1 MISHLKGRLT
11 AAATAAA
18 AATLLIVLHPG
29 ATDAQ
34 SAPAPARVAPVASQ
48 MPHISVQTVGKG
60 TPVILIPG
68 LSSPRAVWDGV
79 VSTLAKSHR
88 VYVVQVNGF
97 GGDDPRA
104 NLSPGILDGIVGD
117 LHTLIAGS
125 KLGTPAIVG
134 HSMGGLVALMLARS
148 HPDDVGALM
157 IVDSLPYIGE
167 IFAPGATVAALEP
180 QAKAMRA
187 GMAAAFGKPAD
198 PAANAAL
205 AARMASKPDA
215 RARVAEWAAKA
226 DARVSAQAM
235 YEDLTTD
242 LRPDMASIAAPI
254 TLVYPWNAMAPT
266 KPAADALYRTAYAMA
281 PRVTFV
287 DIGDAAHFVMLDQ
300 PVAFQAALD
309 AFLRRGGA
317 AKVAR

>member
-1 MISHLKGRLT
+1 MISHLKAHL
-11 AAATAAA
+11 AATAVALMVVLYLGMSHA
-18 AATLLIVLHPG
+18 QVATAPK
-29 ATDAQ
+29 TDA
-34 SAPAPARVAPVASQ
+34 VETQ

-60 TPVILIPG
+60 APVILIPG

-79 VSTLAKSHR
+79 VPTLARSHR

-117 LHTLIAGS
+117 LHTLIAQS
-125 KLGTPAIVG
+125 KIAKPAIVG
-134 HSMGGLVALMLARS
+134 HSMGGLVALMLAKA
-148 HPDDVGALM
+148 HPEDVGKLM

-187 GMAAAFGKPAD
+187 GMAAAYGKPANS
-198 PAANAAL
+198 AANAAL
-205 AARMASKPDA
+205 AARMALKPA
-215 RARVAEWAAKA
+215 SRATVADWAAKA

-254 TLVYPWNAMAPT
+254 TLVYPWNAAAPT
-266 KPAADALYRTAYAMA
+266 MPAADALYRKAYAAA
-281 PRVTFV
+281 PHMTFV

-300 PVAFQAALD
+300 PAAFQAALD
-309 AFLRRGGA
+309 AFLQR
-317 AKVAR
+317 

>member
-1 MISHLKGRLT
+1 MISHLKARL
-11 AAATAAA
+11 AAA
-18 AATLLIVLHPG
+18 AVTLMIVLHPG
-29 ATDAQ
+29 ASHAQAAIAAAPKIDA
-34 SAPAPARVAPVASQ
+34 AETQ
-48 MPHISVQTVGKG
+48 MPHISVQTLGKG
-60 TPVILIPG
+60 TPVILVPG
-68 LSSPRAVWDGV
+68 LSSPRAVWSGV
-79 VSTLAKSHR
+79 VPALAKSHL

-117 LHTLIAGS
+117 LHTLIAQS
-125 KLGTPAIVG
+125 KLGKPAIVG
-134 HSMGGLVALMLARS
+134 HSMGGLVALMLAKA
-148 HPDDVGALM
+148 HPEDVGKLM

-167 IFAPGATVAALEP
+167 IFVPGATVAALEP

-187 GMAAAFGKPAD
+187 AMAAAYGKPAN
-198 PAANAAL
+198 PAANEAL
-205 AARMASKPDA
+205 AARMALKPA
-215 RARVAEWAAKA
+215 SRASVADWAAKA

-254 TLVYPWNAMAPT
+254 TLVYPWNAAGPT
-266 KPAADALYRTAYAMA
+266 KPVADALYRKAYATA
-281 PRVTFV
+281 PHVTFV

-309 AFLRRGGA
+309 AFLRR
-317 AKVAR
+317 

>member
-1 MISHLKGRLT
+1 MISHLKARL
-11 AAATAAA
+11 AATAV
-18 AATLLIVLHPG
+18 TLMIVLHPAAG
-29 ATDAQ
+29 HAQ
-34 SAPAPARVAPVASQ
+34 VPTEARPKVEVVETQ

-68 LSSPRAVWDGV
+68 LSSPRAVWAGV
-79 VSTLAKSHR
+79 VPTLATSHR
-88 VYVVQVNGF
+88 VYIVQVNGF

-104 NLSPGILDGIVGD
+104 NLSPGILDGIVAD
-117 LHTLIAGS
+117 LHALIAQS
-125 KLGTPAIVG
+125 KLGKPAIVG
-134 HSMGGLVALMLARS
+134 HSMGGLVALMLAKA
-148 HPDDVGALM
+148 HPDDVGKLM

-187 GMAAAFGKPAD
+187 GMAAAYGKPAN
-198 PAANAAL
+198 PAANEAL
-205 AARMASKPDA
+205 AARMALKPA
-215 RARVAEWAAKA
+215 SRTTVADWAAKA

-254 TLVYPWNAMAPT
+254 TLVYPWNAVGPT
-266 KPAADALYRTAYAMA
+266 KPVADALYRKAYASA

-309 AFLRRGGA
+309 DFLRR
-317 AKVAR
+317 

>member
-1 MISHLKGRLT
+1 MISHLKAGL
-11 AAATAAA
+11 AATAVALMVVLYLGMSHA
-18 AATLLIVLHPG
+18 QVATAPK
-29 ATDAQ
+29 TDA
-34 SAPAPARVAPVASQ
+34 VETQ

-60 TPVILIPG
+60 APVILVPG

-79 VSTLAKSHR
+79 VPTLARSHR

-104 NLSPGILDGIVGD
+104 NLSAGILDGIVGD
-117 LHTLIAGS
+117 LHTLIAQS
-125 KLGTPAIVG
+125 KLSKPAIVG
-134 HSMGGLVALMLARS
+134 HSMGGLVALMLAKA
-148 HPDDVGALM
+148 HPEDVGKLM

-187 GMAAAFGKPAD
+187 GMAAAYGKPANS
-198 PAANAAL
+198 AANAAL
-205 AARMASKPDA
+205 AARMALKPA
-215 RARVAEWAAKA
+215 SRATVADWAAKA

-254 TLVYPWNAMAPT
+254 TLVYPWNAAAPT
-266 KPAADALYRTAYAMA
+266 MPAADALYRKAYAAA
-281 PRVTFV
+281 PHMTFV

-300 PVAFQAALD
+300 PAAFQAALD
-309 AFLRRGGA
+309 AFLQR
-317 AKVAR
+317 

>member
-1 MISHLKGRLT
+1 MISHLKMRL
-11 AAATAAA
+11 AATAV
-18 AATLLIVLHPG
+18 TLMIVLHPG
-29 ATDAQ
+29 ASHAQ
-34 SAPAPARVAPVASQ
+34 AAPGTAQASVETT
-48 MPHISVQTVGKG
+48 MPHISVRTVGSVQKVDRG

-79 VSTLAKSHR
+79 VPSLAKTHQ

-104 NLSPGILDGIVGD
+104 NLSPGILDGIVAD
-117 LHTLIAGS
+117 LHTLITQS
-125 KLGTPAIVG
+125 KLGKPAIVG
-134 HSMGGLVALMLARS
+134 HSMGGLVALMLAKM
-148 HPDDVGALM
+148 HPDAVGKLM

-187 GMAAAFGKPAD
+187 GMTAAYGKPANV
-198 PAANAAL
+198 AANEAL
-205 AARMASKPDA
+205 AERMALKPA
-215 RARVAEWAAKA
+215 SRTTVAEWAAKA

-242 LRPDMASIAAPI
+242 LRPAMASIAAPI
-254 TLVYPWNAMAPT
+254 TLVYPWNAVGPT
-266 KPAADALYRTAYAMA
+266 KPVADALYRKAYATA
-281 PRVTFV
+281 PHVTFV

-309 AFLRRGGA
+309 DFLRP
-317 AKVAR
+317 